1 MKTKILYIGRKIKPE
16 IERLPTIPNCNP
28 PKVLLRRSHFSD
40 TIPPNMEILVTAA
53 VVAAIV
59 LIGKSAYGFGACAL
73 FVAAFMLWWDGQPGR
88 PADSD
93 L

>member
-1 MKTKILYIGRKIKPE
+1 MKTKILHAGRPIE
-16 IERLPTIPNCNP
+16 TETERLPTIPNCNP
-28 PKVLLRRSHFSD
+28 PKVLLRRSHFSA

-59 LIGKSAYGFGACAL
+59 LVGKSDYGFGACAL

-88 PADSD
+88 PVDSD